1 MGWLQ
6 GKHGGGDRG
15 GIGPKEADAL
25 VRGGAVLLDVREPAE
40 WQAGHVP
47 GAFHVPLG
55 QLEGRLAALPAG
67 PTRRGHLPV
76 GEPLGDGDVP
86 PCPLRLRRRES
97 PWWNAGLGLCRAA
110 RGDRRRAA
118 GHGGVRLLLTLPLG
132 LVVGL
137 ALGALGGG
145 GSILAV
151 PALVYVV
158 GLGAK
163 EAVTTSLVIVG
174 VAALGGMVG
183 HWRAGRV
190 RVAAGLWFSL
200 AGVAGSLLGTR
211 LNRSVNPDVLL
222 AAFAV
227 VMMIAAWRMW
237 VTARSQDRF
246 AATAAAAMS
255 SSSGPTPRPTRPAGI
270 RAPRAIPTP
279 LRSTTTRPSPRGS
292 QPGLASGCR
301 RWPRWWWRERWSDS

>member
-1 MGWLQ
+1 M
-6 GKHGGGDRG
+6 
-15 GIGPKEADAL
+15 
-25 VRGGAVLLDVREPAE
+25 
-40 WQAGHVP
+40 
-47 GAFHVPLG
+47 
-55 QLEGRLAALPAG
+55 
-67 PTRRGHLPV
+67 
-76 GEPLGDGDVP
+76 
-86 PCPLRLRRRES
+86 
-97 PWWNAGLGLCRAA
+97 
-110 RGDRRRAA
+110 
-118 GHGGVRLLLTLPLG
+118 RLLLTLPLG
-132 LVVGL
+132 LLVGL

-211 LNRSVNPDVLL
+211 LNRSVKPDVLL

-246 AATAAAAMS
+246 AAAAAAAMS
-255 SSSGPTPRPTRPAGI
+255 SSSGPTTPPDQTSRNPGPA
-270 RAPRAIPTP
+270 
-279 LRSTTTRPSPRGS
+279 SHSDTTTVDDHPTITQVSH
-292 QPGLASGCR
+292 PGLAFGCR
-301 RWPRWWWRERWSDS
+301 RWPRWWRLERWSDS

>member
-1 MGWLQ
+1 M
-6 GKHGGGDRG
+6 
-15 GIGPKEADAL
+15 
-25 VRGGAVLLDVREPAE
+25 
-40 WQAGHVP
+40 
-47 GAFHVPLG
+47 
-55 QLEGRLAALPAG
+55 
-67 PTRRGHLPV
+67 
-76 GEPLGDGDVP
+76 
-86 PCPLRLRRRES
+86 
-97 PWWNAGLGLCRAA
+97 
-110 RGDRRRAA
+110 
-118 GHGGVRLLLTLPLG
+118 RLLLTLPLG
-132 LVVGL
+132 LLVGL

-174 VAALGGMVG
+174 VAAIGGMVG

-211 LNRSVNPDVLL
+211 LNRSVNPEVLL

-237 VTARSQDRF
+237 VTARSQDLF
-246 AATAAAAMS
+246 AATSASAMN
-255 SSSGPTPRPTRPAGI
+255 SSSGPTTPTDQPKTDPGLVSHSDTAAVDDHPTKSPGLLPVAGLRMSTVAKVIVAGTVVGFMTGFFGVGGGFIIVPALVLALGFEMPI
-270 RAPRAIPTP
+270 AVGTSLLVIAVNCGVSLTSRLATTGVDWRIAVPFTAVGLLGAVAGNHLSSRTRAPTL
-279 LRSTTTRPSPRGS
+279 LRWFTVLLVVVATYT
-292 QPGLASGCR
+292 LARSAA
-301 RWPRWWWRERWSDS
+301 SL

>member
-1 MGWLQ
+1 M
-6 GKHGGGDRG
+6 
-15 GIGPKEADAL
+15 
-25 VRGGAVLLDVREPAE
+25 
-40 WQAGHVP
+40 
-47 GAFHVPLG
+47 
-55 QLEGRLAALPAG
+55 
-67 PTRRGHLPV
+67 
-76 GEPLGDGDVP
+76 
-86 PCPLRLRRRES
+86 
-97 PWWNAGLGLCRAA
+97 
-110 RGDRRRAA
+110 
-118 GHGGVRLLLTLPLG
+118 RLLLTLPLG
-132 LVVGL
+132 LLVGL

-211 LNRSVNPDVLL
+211 LNRSVAPDVLL

-237 VTARSQDRF
+237 VTARSRERF
-246 AATAAAAMS
+246 AATAAPAS
-255 SSSGPTPRPTRPAGI
+255 SSAGPTIAADQINCDPVLVSHSDTTPVDDHPTTTQELSSRAGLRMATVAKVVVAGTVVGFMTGFFGVGGGFIVVPALVLALGFEMPI
-270 RAPRAIPTP
+270 AVGTSLLVIALNCGVSLTSRVATTGVDWRVALPFTAAGLVGALVGNHLASRTRAPTL
-279 LRSTTTRPSPRGS
+279 LRWFAVLLVAVATYT
-292 QPGLASGCR
+292 LARSAA
-301 RWPRWWWRERWSDS
+301 SL

>member
-1 MGWLQ
+1 
-6 GKHGGGDRG
+6 
-15 GIGPKEADAL
+15 
-25 VRGGAVLLDVREPAE
+25 
-40 WQAGHVP
+40 
-47 GAFHVPLG
+47 
-55 QLEGRLAALPAG
+55 
-67 PTRRGHLPV
+67 
-76 GEPLGDGDVP
+76 
-86 PCPLRLRRRES
+86 
-97 PWWNAGLGLCRAA
+97 
-110 RGDRRRAA
+110 
-118 GHGGVRLLLTLPLG
+118 VRLLLTLPLG
-132 LVVGL
+132 LLVGL

-211 LNRSVNPDVLL
+211 LNRSVKPDVLL

-237 VTARSQDRF
+237 VTARSQERS
-246 AATAAAAMS
+246 AATAAAEMS
-255 SSSGPTPRPTRPAGI
+255 PSSGPTTPADQTSRDPGGANHSESTAVDDYPDI
-270 RAPRAIPTP
+270 TPGLPPGAGLRMSTVAKVVVAGTAVGFMTGFFGVGGGFIIVPALVLTLGFEMPIAVGTSLLVIAVNCGVSLTSRLATTGVDWRVALPFTAAGLVGAVAGNHLASRTRAPTL
-279 LRSTTTRPSPRGS
+279 LRWFAVLLVAVATYT
-292 QPGLASGCR
+292 LARSAA
-301 RWPRWWWRERWSDS
+301 SL

>member
-1 MGWLQ
+1 M
-6 GKHGGGDRG
+6 
-15 GIGPKEADAL
+15 
-25 VRGGAVLLDVREPAE
+25 
-40 WQAGHVP
+40 
-47 GAFHVPLG
+47 
-55 QLEGRLAALPAG
+55 
-67 PTRRGHLPV
+67 
-76 GEPLGDGDVP
+76 
-86 PCPLRLRRRES
+86 
-97 PWWNAGLGLCRAA
+97 
-110 RGDRRRAA
+110 
-118 GHGGVRLLLTLPLG
+118 RLLLTLPLG
-132 LVVGL
+132 LLVGL

-151 PALVYVV
+151 PALVYVI

-237 VTARSQDRF
+237 VTARGQHRI
-246 AATAAAAMS
+246 AAAAAAS
-255 SSSGPTPRPTRPAGI
+255 SSSGPTTPADQTSRDPGPASHSETTAVDDHPTITPGLPPGAGLRMSTVAKVVAAGTVVGFMTGFFGVGGGFIIVPALVLALGFEMPI
-270 RAPRAIPTP
+270 AVGTSLLVIAVNCGVSLTSRLATTGVDWRVALPFTAAGLVGAVAGNHLASRARAPTL
-279 LRSTTTRPSPRGS
+279 LRWFA
-292 QPGLASGCR
+292 GLLVAVATYTLARSAS
-301 RWPRWWWRERWSDS
+301 SL

>member
-1 MGWLQ
+1 M
-6 GKHGGGDRG
+6 
-15 GIGPKEADAL
+15 
-25 VRGGAVLLDVREPAE
+25 
-40 WQAGHVP
+40 
-47 GAFHVPLG
+47 
-55 QLEGRLAALPAG
+55 
-67 PTRRGHLPV
+67 
-76 GEPLGDGDVP
+76 
-86 PCPLRLRRRES
+86 
-97 PWWNAGLGLCRAA
+97 
-110 RGDRRRAA
+110 
-118 GHGGVRLLLTLPLG
+118 RLLLTLPLG
-132 LVVGL
+132 LLIGL

-237 VTARSQDRF
+237 ATARWHDRI
-246 AATAAAAMS
+246 AAAASAPS
-255 SSSGPTPRPTRPAGI
+255 SPFGPTPADQISRDPVPANHSGTSAVGDHPI
-270 RAPRAIPTP
+270 IP
-279 LRSTTTRPSPRGS
+279 
-292 QPGLASGCR
+292 PGLPPGAGLQMSTVVKVVVAGTAVGFMTGFFGVGGGFIIVPALVLALGFEMPIAVGTSLLVIAVNCGVSLTSRLATTGVDWRVALPFTAAGLVGALAGNHLASR
-301 RWPRWWWRERWSDS
+301 TRASTLLRWFAILLVAVATYTLARSAALL